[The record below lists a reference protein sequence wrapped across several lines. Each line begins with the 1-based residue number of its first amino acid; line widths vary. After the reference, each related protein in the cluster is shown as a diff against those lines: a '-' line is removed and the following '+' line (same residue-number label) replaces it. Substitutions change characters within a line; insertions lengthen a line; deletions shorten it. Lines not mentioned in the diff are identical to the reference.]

1 MKICLVGYGKSN
13 NELLTKLLKS
23 NHEIFVSQD
32 KDFTKTDEI
41 YFKKNN
47 IQYETNHNDL
57 LKNCDLAIV
66 SLVSHQTVRLL
77 K

>member
-13 NELLTKLLKS
+13 TDLLTKLLET
-23 NHEIFVSQD
+23 NHQIFVSQD
-32 KDFTKTDEI
+32 KDFKESDEI

-66 SLVSHQTVRLL
+66 SLVSHQKVRLL